1 MVCSN
6 TYTTKQQSLDLIFFI
21 CVILKLTLC
30 IISSS
35 NLLNNMLMIVSS
47 KVIITLEL
55 LKIDAFYNCCTVS
68 HFKL

>member
-30 IISSS
+30 IMSSS
-35 NLLNNMLMIVSS
+35 NLLNNMSMIVSS

-55 LKIDAFYNCCTVS
+55 LKIDVF
-68 HFKL
+68 L

>member
-30 IISSS
+30 IINSS
-35 NLLNNMLMIVSS
+35 NLLNNMLMRVSN

-55 LKIDAFYNCCTVS
+55 LKIGVF
-68 HFKL
+68 L

>member
-55 LKIDAFYNCCTVS
+55 LKIDVF
-68 HFKL
+68 L